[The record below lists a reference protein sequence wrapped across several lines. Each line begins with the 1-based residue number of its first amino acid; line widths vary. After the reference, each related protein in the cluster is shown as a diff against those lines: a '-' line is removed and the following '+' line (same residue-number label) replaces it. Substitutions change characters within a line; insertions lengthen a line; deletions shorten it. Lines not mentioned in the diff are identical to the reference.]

1 MVEAIHQEL
10 PYFFPIT
17 FFAFGLLFG
26 SFANVVILR
35 MPAGESFV
43 APRSRCPKCG
53 HLIRFYEN
61 IPVISWLF
69 LRGKCSNCKTPIS
82 PRYPF
87 VEMLMGLL
95 FTALYLKVGLSWTL
109 LEYIVF
115 GFSLVVVSFIDLDHM
130 ILPDKFTLS
139 GIVIGLLGAVLNPE
153 RDVWDAFFGVL
164 FGGGFLYAIAFIYF
178 AIRKRDGMGGGD
190 IKLLGWI
197 GAILGW
203 KAMPFVILM
212 SSVVGAFVGVSVSLK
227 NKAGLKS
234 SIPFGPYLASA
245 ALIYILFGEEIGAW
259 YIQAFIPSIGQ

>member
-1 MVEAIHQEL
+1 LVEELSHQL

-17 FFAFGLLFG
+17 FFALGLCFG

-35 MPAGESFV
+35 MPEGKSFV

-53 HLIRFYEN
+53 HAIRSYEN

-69 LRGKCSNCKTPIS
+69 LRGKCSSCKTPIS
-82 PRYPF
+82 ARYPF
-87 VEMLMGLL
+87 VELLMGLL
-95 FTALYLKVGLSWTL
+95 FTALYLKVGFSWTL
-109 LEYIVF
+109 LEYLLF

-139 GIVIGLLGAVLNPE
+139 GIVIGLAGGLLNPE
-153 RDVWDAFFGVL
+153 RDFLDSVFGVL

-178 AIRKRDGMGGGD
+178 AIRKREGMGGGD

-197 GAILGW
+197 GALLGW

-212 SSVVGAFVGVSVSLK
+212 SSIVGAFVGVGVSVRNQS
-227 NKAGLKS
+227 GLKA
-234 SIPFGPYLASA
+234 SIPFGPYLSSA
-245 ALIYILFGEEIGAW
+245 AVIYILFGEQIGAW
-259 YIQAFIPSIGQ
+259 YLQAFIPSIGQ